1 MTYSARLANSYFGEW
16 EIYIIVEGHADDW
29 PVHSFGRTAPT
40 PTLAERTAALAGLGY
55 EATGGADWEWM
66 ELENDYTDAVEFRGS
81 FEVRPI
87 GEAL

>member
-16 EIYIIVEGHADDW
+16 EIYIAIEGHSDDW
-29 PVHSFGRTAPT
+29 PLHSFGRTAPT

-55 EATGGADWEWM
+55 EAADGAAWEWIEM
-66 ELENDYTDAVEFRGS
+66 DNDDTDAVEFRGS

-87 GEAL
+87 EEEL